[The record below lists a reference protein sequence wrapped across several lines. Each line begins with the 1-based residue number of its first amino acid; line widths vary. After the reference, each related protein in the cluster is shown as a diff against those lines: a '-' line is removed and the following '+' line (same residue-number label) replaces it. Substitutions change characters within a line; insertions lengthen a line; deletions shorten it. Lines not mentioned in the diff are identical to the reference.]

1 MRRCEIVAFF
11 EDCRW
16 RRTLQILY
24 PIPHAQFPNHK
35 MFSTILR
42 WVINRRWLVVLATI
56 IISLWTLYIIP
67 KMPLDVFPPFAPPQV
82 EIQTEAPG
90 LAPEEI
96 ESLVTLPI
104 ESAIN
109 GTPGVTAVRSSSAVG
124 ISVVKVIFDWNTE
137 IYQARQLI
145 TERLQQAQNK
155 LPVGVKTPQISPT
168 TSPVGTV
175 ITYAFTSETTSLMEV
190 RRLVD
195 WQVTNRLLAVT
206 GVAQVVAYGGE
217 QRQYQVL
224 VEPAKLKA
232 FNVSL
237 QQVSEAVA
245 AANVN
250 APGGYLITPDKETLI
265 RGVGRIES
273 IADLQQS
280 AIASRQGTVVRIGDV
295 ADVKIGAGIKRGDGS
310 FNGKKAVIVM
320 VNRQPVADT
329 PTVTKA
335 VEAAMAEV
343 QQALPKD
350 IKVTVTFRQEEYI
363 NSSVE
368 NVRSALVEGSI
379 IVTVIL
385 IPFLM
390 NWRTL
395 TVVLLDFF
403 LTWLFGL
410 LAMYWLGLGL
420 NTMTLGGLSVAI
432 GTAIDDAIVY
442 AENTYRNLRENT
454 SSPHPRPVMDVIFDG
469 SQEVRDSLIGATVI
483 GIVVFSPIFTLPGV
497 EGRIFTPM
505 GITYLVVVVISS
517 LESLL
522 ISPALC
528 AILLPNKKMSAEEP
542 WLPRFCKKIY
552 HFFIELSMRYSAIIL
567 TLAAASMVAA
577 LIILPSFG
585 RVFLPEFQEQTL
597 VNTVLLYPGVSLE
610 TTNSAAFAI
619 EDALKDDTRF
629 SYVQVRSG
637 RAPGDAD
644 AAGVNLAHIDIGL
657 SEEGM
662 KNRPKTLE
670 SLRQEFGKLPGVAPN
685 IGGFISHRMDEVL
698 SGVRSQIAVKVFGPD
713 LNQLRTIGAQVEEQ
727 MKTVAGIV
735 DLQLEPQVPVQQI
748 QIKFNRQAAGRY
760 GLKIGSL
767 SEIIETALNGK
778 VVSQV
783 LEVQQTFDLVVW
795 LQPEARNNLETIEN
809 LLVDTPPL
817 SPPYKGGDETP
828 LSPPYKGGD
837 ERGGKIPLA
846 QVATVKYGTGPNTI
860 NRENVSR
867 LIVVAANAKG
877 RDLRSVVNEIQAK
890 VKREVQ
896 LPFGYFIQYGG
907 QFEAEQRA
915 SQNIMVFSAI
925 AFIVITVLMY
935 LSVKS
940 IASTA
945 MIMINLPIGLV
956 GGVISV
962 ALTGGIIS
970 VASLV
975 GFVTLFGVAT
985 RNGLLLVD
993 NYNTKFAEGMP
1004 FKEAIIKGSMERL
1017 NAILMTASTSAL
1029 GLAPLVLEGGPG
1041 KEILQPLSVVVLG
1054 GLFTSTAL
1062 TLLVLPALYAQFSE
1076 HLLTESNH
1084 P

>member
-1 MRRCEIVAFF
+1 
-11 EDCRW
+11 
-16 RRTLQILY
+16 
-24 PIPHAQFPNHK
+24 
-35 MFSTILR
+35 
-42 WVINRRWLVVLATI
+42 
-56 IISLWTLYIIP
+56 
-67 KMPLDVFPPFAPPQV
+67 MPLDVFPPFAPPQV

-124 ISVVKVIFDWNTE
+124 ISVVKVIFDWGTE

-145 TERLQQAQNK
+145 TERLQQAQSK
-155 LPVGVKTPQISPT
+155 LPAGVEAPQISPT

-224 VEPAKLKA
+224 VTPAKLKA

-273 IADLQQS
+273 VADLQQS
-280 AIASRQGTVVRIGDV
+280 AIASRQGIVVRIGDV
-295 ADVKIGAGIKRGDGS
+295 ADVKIGAAIKRGDGS

-320 VNRQPVADT
+320 VNRQPIADT
-329 PTVTKA
+329 PTVTQA
-335 VEAAMAEV
+335 VEAAMAQV

-410 LAMYWLGLGL
+410 LAMNWLGLGL

-454 SSPHPRPVMDVIFDG
+454 ASHHPRPVMDVIFDG

-662 KNRPKTLE
+662 KNRQKTLE

-698 SGVRSQIAVKVFGPD
+698 SGVRSQIAVKIFGPD
-713 LNQLRTIGAQVEEQ
+713 LNQLRTIGAQVEAQ
-727 MKTVAGIV
+727 MKTVTGIV

-760 GLKIGSL
+760 GLKVGEL

-783 LEVQQTFDLVVW
+783 LELQQTFDLVVW
-795 LQPEARNNLETIEN
+795 LQPEARNNLETIQN

-828 LSPPYKGGD
+828 LYKGG
-837 ERGGKIPLA
+837 ERGGKIPLG

-867 LIVVAANAKG
+867 LIVAAANAKG
-877 RDLRSVVNEIQAK
+877 RDLRSVVNEIKAK

-915 SQNIMVFSAI
+915 SQNIMMFSAI
-925 AFIVITVLMY
+925 AFVVITVLMY

-940 IASTA
+940 IPSTA

-1062 TLLVLPALYAQFSE
+1062 TLLVMPALYAQFSNFLRPQQPQPVIE
-1076 HLLTESNH
+1076 DGKVVKAEIAN
-1084 P
+1084 

>member
-1 MRRCEIVAFF
+1 
-11 EDCRW
+11 
-16 RRTLQILY
+16 
-24 PIPHAQFPNHK
+24 
-35 MFSTILR
+35 MFSSILR
-42 WVINRRWLVVLATI
+42 WVINRRWLVVIATI
-56 IISLWTLYIIP
+56 IVSLWTSYIIP
-67 KMPLDVFPPFAPPQV
+67 QMSLDVFPPFAPPQV

-124 ISVVKVIFDWNTE
+124 LSAVKVIFDWGTE

-145 TERLQQAQNK
+145 TERLQQAQSK
-155 LPVGVKTPQISPT
+155 LPAGVEIPQISPT

-175 ITYAFTSETTSLMEV
+175 ITYAFTSETTPLMEV

-206 GVAQVVAYGGE
+206 GVAQVVAYGGDE
-217 QRQYQVL
+217 RQYQVL

-237 QQVSEAVA
+237 QQVAEATA

-250 APGGYLITPDKETLI
+250 APGGYLITPDRETLI

-273 IADLQQS
+273 LEDLQQS
-280 AIASRQGTVVRIGDV
+280 AIASRHGTPVRIGDV
-295 ADVKIGAGIKRGDGS
+295 ADVKIGAAIKRGDGS

-379 IVTVIL
+379 IVTLIL

-395 TVVLLDFF
+395 AVVLLDFF
-403 LTWLFGL
+403 LTWLLAL

-454 SSPHPRPVMDVIFDG
+454 SSLHPRPVMDVIFDG

-528 AILLPNKKMSAEEP
+528 AILLPNKRMSAAEP

-552 HFFIELSMRYSAIIL
+552 HFLIKFSMRYSGIIL
-567 TLAAASMVAA
+567 AFAAASMVAA

-597 VNTVLLYPGVSLE
+597 VNTIQLYPGVSLE
-610 TTNSAAFAI
+610 TTDSAAFAI
-619 EDALKDDTRF
+619 EDALKDDSRF
-629 SYVQVRSG
+629 EYVQVRSG

-670 SLRQEFGKLPGVAPN
+670 SLRQEFAKLPGVAPN

-698 SGVRSQIAVKVFGPD
+698 SGVRSEIAVKIFGPD
-713 LNQLRTIGAQVEEQ
+713 LDQLRSIGAKVEEQ
-727 MKTVAGIV
+727 MKTVEGIV

-760 GLKIGSL
+760 GLKIGEL

-795 LQPEARNNLETIEN
+795 LQPEARNNLETIQN
-809 LLVDTPPL
+809 LLVDTP
-817 SPPYKGGDETP
+817 SGN
-828 LSPPYKGGD
+828 
-837 ERGGKIPLA
+837 KIPLA

-867 LIVVAANAKG
+867 LIVAAANAKS

-915 SQNIMVFSAI
+915 SQNIIIFSAI
-925 AFIVITVLMY
+925 AFLVITVLMY

-993 NYNTKFAEGMP
+993 NYNSKFAEGLP
-1004 FKEAIIKGSMERL
+1004 FKEAIIQGSMERL
-1017 NAILMTASTSAL
+1017 NAILMTALTSAL
-1029 GLAPLVLEGGPG
+1029 GLAPLVLKGGAG

-1062 TLLVLPALYAQFSE
+1062 TLLVLPALYAQFGHFLRPQQPQPVVE
-1076 HLLTESNH
+1076 DGKVVNV
-1084 P
+1084 

>member
-1 MRRCEIVAFF
+1 
-11 EDCRW
+11 
-16 RRTLQILY
+16 
-24 PIPHAQFPNHK
+24 

-124 ISVVKVIFDWNTE
+124 VSVVKVIFNWGTE

-155 LPVGVKTPQISPT
+155 LPAGVETPQISPT

-175 ITYAFTSETTSLMEV
+175 ITYAFTSENTPLMEV

-195 WQVTNRLLAVT
+195 WQVTNRLLAVS
-206 GVAQVVAYGGE
+206 GVAQIVVYGGE
-217 QRQYQVL
+217 ERQYQVL

-237 QQVSEAVA
+237 QQVAEAA
-245 AANVN
+245 QAANVN

-265 RGVGRIES
+265 RGVGRVES
-273 IADLQQS
+273 VVDLQQS

-295 ADVKIGAGIKRGDGS
+295 ADVKIGAAIKRGDGS

-335 VEAAMAEV
+335 VEVAMAEV

-368 NVRSALVEGSI
+368 NVRSALIEGSI
-379 IVTVIL
+379 IVTIIL

-454 SSPHPRPVMDVIFDG
+454 SSHQPRPVMDVIFDG

-528 AILLPNKKMSAEEP
+528 AILLPNKNMSAKEP
-542 WLPRFCKKIY
+542 WLPRFCKHIY
-552 HFFIELSMRYSAIIL
+552 HSCIRLSMRYSAIIL

-597 VNTVLLYPGVSLE
+597 VNTILLYPGVSLE

-619 EDALKDDTRF
+619 EDALKHDTRF
-629 SYVQVRSG
+629 AYVQVRSG

-657 SEEGM
+657 SESGM

-670 SLRQEFGKLPGVAPN
+670 SLRQEFAKLPGVAPN

-698 SGVRSQIAVKVFGPD
+698 SGVRSQIAVKIFGPD
-713 LNQLRTIGAQVEEQ
+713 LNQLRSIGAQVEAQ

-760 GLKIGSL
+760 GLKIGEL

-795 LQPEARNNLETIEN
+795 LQPSARNNLETIQN
-809 LLVDTPPL
+809 LLVDTP
-817 SPPYKGGDETP
+817 SGN
-828 LSPPYKGGD
+828 
-837 ERGGKIPLA
+837 KIPLA

-867 LIVVAANAKG
+867 LIVAAANAKG

-915 SQNIMVFSAI
+915 SQNIIIFSAI
-925 AFIVITVLMY
+925 AFLVITVLMY

-993 NYNTKFAEGMP
+993 NYNTKFAEGLP

-1062 TLLVLPALYAQFSE
+1062 TLLVLPALYAQFGHFLRPQQPQPVVEGGKVVNS
-1076 HLLTESNH
+1076 
-1084 P
+1084 